1 MLQLPRLEG
10 KSIDLFYYQ
19 QDFSKKKVEDIQ
31 HHCSF
36 NITLSP
42 PKLPIYQ
49 TSAKNKR
56 EG

>member
-1 MLQLPRLEG
+1 MLQFPRLEG
-10 KSIDLFYYQ
+10 RSIDLFYYQ
-19 QDFSKKKVEDIQ
+19 QDYSKKKVEDIQ

-36 NITLSP
+36 NITLSR